1 MHHLSPNGILAYPKR
16 IFERCFIHFFLK
28 KKVTKKIKANLPH
41 VRDSAGFAIAR
52 AQVAEVLIAGHFS
65 IAVFSLPVLP
75 PSFINFSCLRLL

>member
-1 MHHLSPNGILAYPKR
+1 MLYSL
-16 IFERCFIHFFLK
+16 FLEK
-28 KKVTKKIKANLPH
+28 KSNKKNQGKSAH

-65 IAVFSLPVLP
+65 IAIFSLPVLP